1 MRKCIAVWLEHK
13 LGLAKRKKKQIGPS
27 QIYAERA
34 GWDKWTDGWMGQL
47 GNSPETVTTTSATVV
62 LKIRIR

>member
-1 MRKCIAVWLEHK
+1 MYCCMVGAQIGPGQEK
-13 LGLAKRKKKQIGPS
+13 KKKQIGPS
-27 QIYAERA
+27 QIYAERV